1 LLRRPPRSTLSS
13 SSAASDVY
21 KRQECLLRKGKPTQQ
36 RVARHT
42 PVGDVGRA
50 GRATAANADPPDPVL
65 VADGWGQDLGDE
77 SEFQP
82 LFAARAPDRW
92 RARPARLGWPPG
104 ARTAARAWPRPRPAR
119 QPAAGGDRRPRP

>member
-1 LLRRPPRSTLSS
+1 MPAPQGETHPAARRTP
-13 SSAASDVY
+13 
-21 KRQECLLRKGKPTQQ
+21 
-36 RVARHT
+36 HT

-104 ARTAARAWPRPRPAR
+104 ARTAARAWPRLRPAR
-119 QPAAGGDRRPRP
+119 QPAAGGARRPRP